1 MALDIGRIGIWTGAL
16 DAVPMTKAQEHAAE
30 LEELGYGALWIP
42 EAVGRE
48 SFTNSALLL
57 SGTRRIPIAT
67 GITNMWGR
75 DAVTMAA
82 AQKTIAEAFPD
93 RFLLGI
99 GVSHANLVERLRG
112 HEYARPYTAM
122 KNYLDAM
129 DNAMFMAVG
138 PPEPPARV
146 LAALGPKMLE
156 LAATRT
162 LGAHPYFVPVEHTA
176 EARRIMGPDALL
188 APEQAIVLETDR
200 DKAYAIARA
209 HMQIYLRTQNY
220 PNNLRRLG
228 YTEEDLADQGSDR
241 LVEAIVA
248 WGDMDKVT
256 ERIKAHHDAGAN
268 HVCVQVLT
276 DSPTTPP
283 LEQWRQLASSLL

>member
-1 MALDIGRIGIWTGAL
+1 MAIDIGRIGIWTGAL
-16 DAVPMTKAQEHAAE
+16 DAVPMAKAQELAAE
-30 LEELGYGALWIP
+30 LDELGYGALWIP

-48 SFTNSALLL
+48 SFTNAALLL
-57 SGTRRIPIAT
+57 SGTRRLPVAT

-75 DAVTMAA
+75 DAVTMASA
-82 AQKTIAEAFPD
+82 HKTVAEAFPD

-112 HEYARPYTAM
+112 HQYERPYSAM
-122 KNYLDAM
+122 KEYLERM
-129 DNAMFMAVG
+129 DNAIYMAVG
-138 PPEPPARV
+138 PPEPPPRV

-162 LGAHPYFVPVEHTA
+162 LGAHPYFVPVEHTV
-176 EARRIMGPDALL
+176 EARRVMGKDALL
-188 APEQAIVLETDR
+188 APEQAVILETDR
-200 DKAYAIARA
+200 TKAHAIARA

-228 YTEEDLADQGSDR
+228 YSEEDLADQGSDR

-248 WGDMDKVT
+248 WGDMDTVVK
-256 ERIKAHHDAGAN
+256 RIRAHHDAGAD
-268 HVCVQVLT
+268 HVCIQVLT
-276 DSPTTPP
+276 ESPTTPP
-283 LEQWRQLASSLL
+283 VEQWRQLAEALL